1 MTGNFSKILTKLPVL
16 MGMKRNMGEKFQT
29 CKPGGGGCGFY
40 INKKNKHKKSTQSD
54 LLNYENI
61 VN

>member
-1 MTGNFSKILTKLPVL
+1 MWGRQREEDGGISCW
-16 MGMKRNMGEKFQT
+16 GA

-40 INKKNKHKKSTQSD
+40 INKKNKNKKSTQSD